1 MKILAISQFY
11 KPIWPGFGTR
21 SPQLVIDGAAKSGN
35 EVIVLTGT
43 IPTNIDTDQ
52 KYRLKKLREKI
63 GNGSIEINRLWVPES
78 HQGFIKRSIIYFYFI
93 FQCFFKMLTIKNID
107 LVIGLHPYPP
117 FFIPIILLSKLKK
130 TKFILYEADLW
141 PNNLIELGLLN
152 RGFLYSIIKK
162 LSGWSYN
169 NSHHVI
175 VITEEIKK
183 NIQEYFD
190 KKDKVIVLN
199 MAVDTTTFKPEV
211 VKDDRYAGKFVVMY
225 NGIFSPNY
233 DFDIIINAAKIID
246 NEKIIF
252 VISGSG
258 ELKKEIVK
266 KIQKLKLNNIK
277 IENPVPTITELVRK
291 LNRADILVLGMHD
304 NLQAKTAHP
313 SKVFEY
319 MACGKPIICS
329 TIGATEDILVKA
341 NAGIVV
347 KPGDYHDFTSA
358 ILRFYNSKKLREEY
372 GKNGREFTQKNYSL
386 NVFQEGL
393 NSILK
398 NLMLQH

>member
-21 SPQLVIDGAAKSGN
+21 SPQLVIDEAAKSGN

>member
-21 SPQLVIDGAAKSGN
+21 SPQLVIDEAAKSGN

-329 TIGATEDILVKA
+329 TVGATEDILVKA

-347 KPGDYHDFTSA
+347 KPGDYDDFTSA